1 MKNIL
6 CACGVVF
13 LTMFAGVS
21 VFGQMSVASL
31 GCDSVVIAFDNSL
44 QEEKTLHLVKG
55 SWQDTL
61 IFLEDFSRF
70 PVLAQANPMC
80 NSNVALTI
88 PYSYTVLPGCKARRL
103 FSDHG
108 DSCMMNSSGEFL
120 TPLLDIGRYDNTFRL
135 HVELWQYAAYSAE
148 MDIYAV
154 NVEGVMTHLK
164 TLGVNN
170 TRSSLVFDSVFTLAD
185 STVRL
190 SFVADAMLKV
200 DNIRLSN
207 SMREQQEQGTVTTT
221 ADSCVFSSLTPNTV
235 YHCFIQGQE
244 DTLSFVTRDVIRVD
258 SVCDVSPYGVSVH
271 LTLNMRDCPHSYV
284 LKRLSDQTTAYA
296 NDLFFSQFVT
306 SDTYHRAIEIYNGTG
321 EDVPLEDYRLAVDIY
336 AGTGNYSSS
345 STLTFTDRDTIRHNE
360 CIVVMQT
367 LNDMNQQS
375 EGVYYINPDLNA
387 SRPIDGNDPFALIR
401 GNDTV
406 DIFGSFSAAV
416 SNNYGWQD
424 GDMRTTKVCI
434 KRKSSVTKGVINSGS
449 EGFPTLAMEWEQ
461 VGNVADTDAEVFADI
476 GTHHMEDALS
486 GECMDSVVVGF
497 ETTEDRIGIEG
508 LEQYTTYELY
518 ALVQNGEETYR
529 SNTVRF
535 RTGKVTQ
542 RTEDGVWHDGN
553 WSRGIPEEKD
563 EVILYNPLTL
573 RIEEGTVAKC
583 YRLTVRDTISEARA
597 QLINDGQL
605 VCRQGVY
612 VERALGLAEG
622 QEGSSVL
629 LGFPISVVDSSMEA
643 LAACVTQTEGNVL
656 HADMQ
661 VQSPLQTQA
670 YRLDYTL
677 AQTLCF
683 KGLLNNDDVYDMSD
697 NAREQLGDM
706 EVMYAF
712 NPYPFTVQV
721 NQLLRQ
727 GVSLPQRLDGRGE
740 CFVPLTRE
748 DSLRA
753 FEGFVMECVDS
764 QVHAVLYRQP
774 LSPLP
779 QQAGEEVRISLFEA
793 DMSDCVTIRFKRDVT
808 ADYDID
814 ADHHKMV
821 FSEEVPSVALR
832 HDDKSYA
839 WKQLPC
845 FEDSVFLDLD
855 VHLPHLA
862 VYDLKVEGDSLDNCL
877 AILLCDRQ
885 SGQVLFD
892 FAGQG
897 TYSFQS
903 PAADKAWQLRMYRQV
918 SSSADVAEV
927 SSMRLVQQG
936 NRVEIQGRADVRL
949 VEVYDMQARRVACS
963 TDGPRVT
970 LPCRGVFL
978 VRAEAEGES
987 ATWKV
992 VSL

>member
-1 MKNIL
+1 MNLEHIIEAQAGLIDALGKFAAGELEPAAFKPFGAPFGVYQQRNGDFMNRIRLVGGEIPVEKLKFINGLIPESGAKFAHITTRQDIQLHDVSPLSSIEVIRSCSANGLPFRGGGGDTFRNIAITAMSGIADDGSFDL
-6 CACGVVF
+6 APCARF
-13 LTMFAGVS
+13 LTEA
-21 VFGQMSVASL
+21 VF
-31 GCDSVVIAFDNSL
+31 DWDIAFRLPRKIKIGFATREDAPLALRQDLGFVAATDDAGRRGFVLYGGGGFGRESTTGVKL
-44 QEEKTLHLVKG
+44 FDFLPAEKIV
-55 SWQDTL
+55 
-61 IFLEDFSRF
+61 
-70 PVLAQANPMC
+70 PA
-80 NSNVALTI
+80 
-88 PYSYTVLPGCKARRL
+88 ARAMVEL

-135 HVELWQYAAYSAE
+135 HVELWQYAAYSAD

-154 NVEGVMTHLK
+154 NGEGVTTHLK

-170 TRSSLVFDSVFTLAD
+170 TRSSLVFDSVFILAD

-207 SMREQQEQGTVTTT
+207 SMAEQQEQGTVTTT
-221 ADSCVFSSLTPNTV
+221 ADSCIFSSLTPNTV
-235 YHCFIQGQE
+235 YHCFVQGQE
-244 DTLSFVTRDVIRVD
+244 DTLSFATRDVIRVD
-258 SVCDVSPYGVSVH
+258 SVCDVSPYGASVH
-271 LTLNMRDCPHSYV
+271 LTLNMRECPHSYV

-360 CIVVMQT
+360 CIVIMQT
-367 LNDMNQQS
+367 LNDMSGQS

-416 SNNYGWQD
+416 TNNYGWQD
-424 GDMRTTKVCI
+424 GDMRTAKVCI
-434 KRKSSVTKGVINSGS
+434 KRKSSVTKGVINSSS

-476 GTHHMEDALS
+476 GTHHMQDALS
-486 GECMDSVVVGF
+486 GECMDSVIVGF
-497 ETTEDRIGIEG
+497 ETTEERIGIEG

-518 ALVQNGEETYR
+518 VLVQNGEETYR

-573 RIEEGTVAKC
+573 RIEEGTVARC
-583 YRLTVRDTISEARA
+583 CRLTVRDTLSEARA

-727 GVSLPQRLDGRGE
+727 GVSLPQRLDGRLHPPGHE
-740 CFVPLTRE
+740 SGAGRSVQTAIEPFAAAGGGGCAHF
-748 DSLRA
+748 A
-753 FEGFVMECVDS
+753 F
-764 QVHAVLYRQP
+764 
-774 LSPLP
+774 
-779 QQAGEEVRISLFEA
+779 
-793 DMSDCVTIRFKRDVT
+793 
-808 ADYDID
+808 
-814 ADHHKMV
+814 
-821 FSEEVPSVALR
+821 
-832 HDDKSYA
+832 
-839 WKQLPC
+839 
-845 FEDSVFLDLD
+845 
-855 VHLPHLA
+855 
-862 VYDLKVEGDSLDNCL
+862 
-877 AILLCDRQ
+877 
-885 SGQVLFD
+885 
-892 FAGQG
+892 
-897 TYSFQS
+897 
-903 PAADKAWQLRMYRQV
+903 
-918 SSSADVAEV
+918 
-927 SSMRLVQQG
+927 
-936 NRVEIQGRADVRL
+936 
-949 VEVYDMQARRVACS
+949 
-963 TDGPRVT
+963 
-970 LPCRGVFL
+970 
-978 VRAEAEGES
+978 
-987 ATWKV
+987 
-992 VSL
+992 